1 MMKNREKSA
10 REKLSR
16 LQCVC
21 ALMGLIVTAAAIA
34 VLARSAFA
42 DHRPPDLTVLPQALR
57 PVGAGWALEVKVVNN
72 GDMTA
77 AAVEIEGRRAGRN
90 PALRSTTFRDT
101 AKSGRPWSFPL
112 MRNPR
117 RKSASRA
124 GATRD
129 ALLSG

>member
-1 MMKNREKSA
+1 MKMKNREKPA
-10 REKLSR
+10 RETLSR

-77 AAVEIEGRRAGRN
+77 AAVEIEGEADGE
-90 PALRSTTFRDT
+90 
-101 AKSGRPWSFPL
+101 KSGATLDYVPGHGEKRATLVFSSDGKPQAQVRITGWSDP
-112 MRNPR
+112 
-117 RKSASRA
+117 
-124 GATRD
+124 
-129 ALLSG
+129 